1 MSTGEQ
7 VQSRGS
13 GLLWVVVL
21 SVTAFLLV
29 YKVAMPNFV
38 KSGPGNMNRIVNNL
52 RQLDGAKQQWALDHN
67 RTGAVVVTKADIAPY
82 LRPDFWVKPA
92 AGESYT
98 IGTLEQSPEAHLTR
112 QVDNHAKGTVI
123 RFARDTL
130 EFISPTN
137 GLSR

>member
-7 VQSRGS
+7 VQSPPSRIF
-13 GLLWVVVL
+13 WVIVL
-21 SVTAFLLV
+21 SIVAFLLV
-29 YKVAMPNFV
+29 YAIYMPNFV
-38 KSGPGNMNRIVNNL
+38 KSGPGYTNRIINNL

-82 LRPDFWVKPA
+82 LRRDFWVTPV

-123 RFARDTL
+123 RFAGDTI
-130 EFISPTN
+130 EFISSTN

>member
-7 VQSRGS
+7 VQSPLSRIF
-13 GLLWVVVL
+13 WVVVL
-21 SVTAFLLV
+21 SIVAFLLV
-29 YKVAMPNFV
+29 YAIYMPNFV
-38 KSGPGNMNRIVNNL
+38 KSGPGYTNRIINNL

-82 LRPDFWVKPA
+82 LRRDFWVTPV

-123 RFARDTL
+123 RFAGDTI
-130 EFISPTN
+130 EFISSTN